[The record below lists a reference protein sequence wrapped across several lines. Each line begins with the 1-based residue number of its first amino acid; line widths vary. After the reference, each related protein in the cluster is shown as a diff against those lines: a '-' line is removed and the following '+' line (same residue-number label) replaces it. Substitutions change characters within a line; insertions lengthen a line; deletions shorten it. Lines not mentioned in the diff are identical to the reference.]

1 MKNNNRMTR
10 VNDEISKEIAQ
21 IIRGELKDPRISS
34 MTSVVR
40 VETTQDLKYCKV
52 FVSVLGDDQDKGSV
66 ISGLT
71 NASGFIRHLIAERVN
86 LRITPEFMFKIDDSL
101 EYSMKISKILDEV
114 SSQPPVGEGEP
125 FE

>member
-10 VNDEISKEIAQ
+10 INDEIAKEVAQ
-21 IIRGELKDPRISS
+21 IIRGELKDPRIGP

-86 LRITPEFMFKIDDSL
+86 LRITPEFIFKIDDSL
-101 EYSMKISKILDEV
+101 EYSIKISKILDEV